1 MFCIQD
7 TYAVDH
13 ILNLNFHKLW
23 LTMDL

>member
-7 TYAVDH
+7 TYVVDN

-23 LTMDL
+23 LTVDL